1 MAAAG
6 SQPVIIN
13 YPAAD
18 IRCQTVCRLTRM
30 AIHII
35 IDGYNV
41 IRQSPDLAR
50 LDRQDLQLGRDAL
63 VSMLAAYKKRKR
75 HAITV
80 VFDGTAQA
88 SLYRSRDNAQ
98 GIAIR
103 YSQGGE
109 SADDLIRRMARRER
123 DRALVV
129 SSDREVMAAAESA
142 GATVMD
148 STAFAN
154 KIFMASYLEGNGGG
168 EFGVS
173 EGWVPT
179 TRKKGPSRRLPKRKR
194 RAKARLDKL

>member
-1 MAAAG
+1 
-6 SQPVIIN
+6 
-13 YPAAD
+13 
-18 IRCQTVCRLTRM
+18 M

-35 IDGYNV
+35 IDGYNL
-41 IRQSPDLAR
+41 IRQSAELAR
-50 LDRQDLQLGRDAL
+50 LDKQDLQLGRDAL
-63 VSMLAAYKKRKR
+63 VKMLVAYKKIKP

-80 VFDGTAQA
+80 VFDGSAQP
-88 SLYRSRDNAQ
+88 SLYGSRDRAK

-109 SADDLIRRMARRER
+109 SADDLIRRMARKEKSK
-123 DRALVV
+123 ALVV

-148 STAFAN
+148 SAAFEN
-154 KIFMASYLEGNGGG
+154 KIVMASYLAVKGDG
-168 EFGVS
+168 EVHES

-194 RAKARLDKL
+194 RAKARFNKL